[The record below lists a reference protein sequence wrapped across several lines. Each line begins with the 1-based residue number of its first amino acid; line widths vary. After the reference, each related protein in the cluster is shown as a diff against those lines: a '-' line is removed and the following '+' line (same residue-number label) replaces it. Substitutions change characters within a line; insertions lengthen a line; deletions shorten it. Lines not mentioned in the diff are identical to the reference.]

1 MILIKSPAELDRMRH
16 ASGIVG
22 KTLKKVKEFAGEG
35 VTTKELDRFAESIIR
50 KEGGK
55 PAFKGY
61 KGFPATLCVS
71 IDDEVVH
78 GIPSARRL
86 KDGELISVDVGVFFD
101 GFFGDAATSFGI
113 GKMSPSAQ
121 KLMEITEKALLRG
134 IDQAR
139 AGRNLSDI
147 SHSVQTWVEE
157 NSFSVV
163 KAFVG
168 HGIGASLHE
177 DPQIPNF
184 GPPGQGPVLQPGMVF
199 AIEPMVNIGKP
210 DVHVLEDNWTVVTAD
225 GSLSAHFEHTV
236 LVTDGSPEIF
246 TTRINSS

>member
-1 MILIKSPAELDRMRH
+1 MAKKSRRSSYVTYDDLFRTCRFPEKRRGKGVSIQGGDKPVIASRLRPDGHQPEGHSTETGPSKVSRSQGGLNASIMILIKSPAELDRMRH

-168 HGIGASLHE
+168 HGIGASL
-177 DPQIPNF
+177 
-184 GPPGQGPVLQPGMVF
+184 
-199 AIEPMVNIGKP
+199 
-210 DVHVLEDNWTVVTAD
+210 
-225 GSLSAHFEHTV
+225 
-236 LVTDGSPEIF
+236 
-246 TTRINSS
+246 